1 MALNATVRLA
11 PDCLALN
18 FILSWVSMVSCGLER
33 DVRFCA
39 MSGLRRDKALMNGL
53 LASGIPLWLRRC
65 AMGDGSY
72 LAKTHV
78 PQSGHGVPGYVEL
91 CASLAVRHDEVDGAE
106 DAGGLGLNFVEILH
120 LEAVSVF
127 CDEGFVVVRKER
139 GPGIDS
145 SVVGANLDVVLARFE
160 EF

>member
-1 MALNATVRLA
+1 MRQSGFA
-11 PDCLALN
+11 PDCVAPKS
-18 FILSWVSMVSCGLER
+18 ILSWMSMVSCGLER

-39 MSGLRRDKALMNGL
+39 MTGLQRDKALMNGV
-53 LASGIPLWLRRC
+53 LALRDTAPVETMC
-65 AMGDGSY
+65 DGDGSY

-91 CASLAVRHDEVDGAE
+91 CASLAVRHDKVDGAE

-127 CDEGFVVVRKER
+127 CDEGLVVVRRER